1 MSKEEPYRD
10 QAEKLRKKIEKY
22 NESSL
27 EETKNNLPPRGQLH
41 RNKKKKTKWRL
52 KFPLL
57 RLLVLFFILLP
68 ITIFSIY
75 SYIGSKHIGT
85 EKASV
90 SSKGYETINFEK
102 SKSEQTNYSTEN
114 SNKEVS
120 NPKLQ
125 KEKSTE
131 NSSNNSTTSQQTID
145 SENNNGQVSV
155 PPSSP
160 QSNSQAAIG
169 KESDTSTNI
178 QADPSIN
185 QSNTVQDQSNTVPS
199 QVETKKIVYHTVQ
212 PHETLYHIAMNYY
225 HSKTGVETIKAANH
239 LQTNSIST
247 GQVLKIPLNK

>member
-22 NESSL
+22 NEPSL
-27 EETKNNLPPRGQLH
+27 EETKTKLPPRSQLH

-75 SYIGSKHIGT
+75 SYIGSKHIVT

-102 SKSEQTNYSTEN
+102 SKSEQTNHSTEN
-114 SNKEVS
+114 SNKKVS
-120 NPKLQ
+120 SPKQQ

-145 SENNNGQVSV
+145 SEKNSGQDSV
-155 PPSSP
+155 PPAP
-160 QSNSQAAIG
+160 PPSNSLAVIG
-169 KESDTSTNI
+169 AESDKSTNI

-185 QSNTVQDQSNTVPS
+185 QSNTAQVQPKTVPN

-225 HSKTGVETIKAANH
+225 QSKTGVKTIKAANH
-239 LQTNSIST
+239 LKTDSIST

>member
-22 NESSL
+22 NDPNL
-27 EETKNNLPPRGQLH
+27 EETKTKLPPRSELH

-102 SKSEQTNYSTEN
+102 SKSEQTNHSTEN
-114 SNKEVS
+114 SKKTVS
-120 NPKLQ
+120 NPEQQ
-125 KEKSTE
+125 KDKSPEDST
-131 NSSNNSTTSQQTID
+131 NNSTISQQNVD
-145 SENNNGQVSV
+145 SENSGQGSV
-155 PPSSP
+155 PPVLP
-160 QSNSQAAIG
+160 QSSSQAAIG
-169 KESDTSTNI
+169 KDTDKSTNI

-185 QSNTVQDQSNTVPS
+185 QSNTVQVQPNTAPN

-225 HSKTGVETIKAANH
+225 QSKTGVKIIKAANH
-239 LQTNSIST
+239 LKTDSIST